1 MNEDLRRTEAGR
13 SCKII
18 QNPTGNSATG
28 LTRETPGRRCAHP
41 ARFKGEEKKRGNSFL
56 IIKKFAFFFWPLKKV
71 NFPFNHQFY
80 FTFFFAH
87 FR

>member
-1 MNEDLRRTEAGR
+1 MVKCRGWVMNEKLRRTEAGR

-41 ARFKGEEKKRGNSFL
+41 GRFKGEEKKGKFFFDH
-56 IIKKFAFFFWPLKKV
+56 KKFAFFLATQKIKLSF
-71 NFPFNHQFY
+71 
-80 FTFFFAH
+80 
-87 FR
+87 